1 MATTNVRRKL
11 TAILSADVK
20 GYSLLMAEDEEATV
34 HTLTAYREV
43 MSTLIQQF
51 RGRVVDTPGD
61 NLLAEFASVVD
72 AVQGAVEI
80 QRVLRAKNAELA
92 ENRRMEFRIGVNL
105 GDVIEEGDR
114 IYGDGVNIAARLEGL
129 AAPGGICI
137 SGTAYEHIENKLP
150 LRYEYLGE
158 HTVKNISK
166 PIRVYR
172 AQTQADAAPAVSEGK
187 KKLGLKRS
195 YGAALIIAAIIVF
208 GAAAT
213 IIFTNFWRST
223 APPAE
228 VSSDK
233 QLPFPLPIEPSIAV
247 MPFENLSGDTN
258 QDFIADGLSENI
270 IASLSKIPEMVVS
283 SRNNTFAYKGKHI
296 KAQQVAE
303 ELEVR
308 HVLEGSIQKSGNR
321 LRITAQLID
330 AVTGNHLWTE
340 QYERE
345 KMDLF
350 DLIDEVTHEINIELL
365 VKLMYGEQV
374 RAWANGTKNREA
386 WGHVSKTLN
395 LPLTKEGN
403 ARAWKLLEKAVTL
416 DPDYADAWAL
426 LSFTMLVDA
435 SVQWSESFDD
445 SYKKSIQALQK
456 ALALDDSNPLAH
468 AILSFFH
475 GIRNQYEKA
484 VTEGEKAIALGA
496 KHGLVHALYANAL
509 ERAGRPEE
517 VIKLIKTAMALEP
530 YYSGFYLDVL
540 ADAFYRIERYEEAF
554 VTWKQLLN
562 RSQPGG
568 VEQIN
573 SLRGLSL
580 ASIELGRGE
589 EARNYA
595 EQLFDIV
602 PNASIS
608 ALPNVKGKYKD
619 KGRAELERI
628 WGALRK
634 AGITPPLLSTA
645 EEYNYKGP
653 PAFTL
658 RYPQGWTEVEYNNPE
673 KVFEVKTLGGVIG
686 FNVFVESI
694 PKDIKLEDVGLKIA
708 VPRLEK
714 ELNAKIKV
722 VSNEEIE
729 LACGTKAYKTKME
742 LDHPIR
748 GILFQFILLSAFK
761 DNKWVYNMA
770 FTAGDTREIEEL
782 VESLRFVS
790 IEIPTKCAIQH
801 ILLPE
806 NISYT
811 FIDIFIG
818 DEFDGDLPD
827 DIETIQIR
835 GPSGHLAISKKDFRW
850 EADLKFFWVGIMG
863 TPEIGNYT
871 VQVTS
876 KNASGTATD
885 TQSVIRNLPLPDSN
899 TFSPA
904 KGEVLTSKTPTFSW
918 GAVQADVPVYYML
931 EIFDIWGKVAYWGGY
946 VEGMTSF
953 TVQEGILLPGKSYL
967 WRVRVGDS
975 VAESHDWIKLQ
986 NVALHEKLGFSMAQ
1000 SLE

>member
-1 MATTNVRRKL
+1 MTTTGVRRKL

-43 MSTLIQQF
+43 MSSLIQQF

-72 AVQGAVEI
+72 AVQCAVEI
-80 QRVLRAKNAELA
+80 QRVLKAKNAELA

-114 IYGDGVNIAARLEGL
+114 IYGDGVNIAARIEGL
-129 AAPGGICI
+129 AEAGGICL

-150 LRYEYLGE
+150 LRYDYLGE
-158 HTVKNISK
+158 HTVKNIHK

-172 AQTQADAAPAVSEGK
+172 AQTQFEAVPAVSEGK
-187 KKLGLKRS
+187 KLGLKRW
-195 YGAALIIAAIIVF
+195 YGAALILAAIIVV

-213 IIFTNFWRST
+213 AIFTNFWRST

-247 MPFENLSGDTN
+247 MPFENLSGDAN

-270 IASLSKIPEMVVS
+270 IASLSKIPEMIVS

-303 ELEVR
+303 ELGVR

-330 AVTGNHLWTE
+330 AGTGNHLWTE

-345 KMDLF
+345 KKDLF
-350 DLIDEVTHEINIELL
+350 DLVDEVTHEITIELL

-395 LPLTKEGN
+395 LPLTKEDN
-403 ARAWKLLEKAVTL
+403 ARAWKLLDKAVTL
-416 DPDYADAWAL
+416 DSDYADAWAL
-426 LSFTMLVDA
+426 LSLTIFIDA
-435 SVQWSESFDD
+435 SMQWSESPDD

-468 AILSFFH
+468 AIFSFFH
-475 GIRNQYEKA
+475 GIRNQNEKA
-484 VTEGEKAIALGA
+484 IAEGEKAIALGA
-496 KHGLVHALYANAL
+496 KHGLVHALYANSL

-517 VIKLIKTAMALEP
+517 AIKLIKTAMALEP
-530 YYSGFYLDVL
+530 YYGGIYLNIL
-540 ADAFYRIERYEEAF
+540 ADAYYRIEQYKEAF
-554 VTWKQLLN
+554 ATWKQLLN

-568 VEQIN
+568 IEQIN
-573 SLRGLSL
+573 SLEGLTL
-580 ASIELGRGE
+580 VSIELGRHE

-602 PNASIS
+602 PNISIS
-608 ALPNVKGKYKD
+608 ALPNVKGKYSD

-628 WGALRK
+628 WNALRK
-634 AGITPPLLSTA
+634 AGIAPPHLSTA
-645 EEYNYKGP
+645 KEYKYTGP
-653 PAFTL
+653 PVFTL
-658 RYPQGWTEVEYNNPE
+658 SYPQGRTEFEFIAPE
-673 KVFEVKTLGGVIG
+673 KVFKVETYGDLIE
-686 FNVFVESI
+686 FHVFVEGI
-694 PKDIKLEDVGLKIA
+694 PKDVKLEDVGVKIA
-708 VPRLEK
+708 LPRFEK
-714 ELNAKIKV
+714 DGNAKIKV
-722 VSNEEIE
+722 VSNEEIA
-729 LACGTKAYKTKME
+729 LACGTKAYKTKAE
-742 LDHPIR
+742 WDHSTR
-748 GILFQFILLSAFK
+748 GHLIQLILLSAFK
-761 DNKWVYNMA
+761 DNKWIYNVA

-782 VESLRFVS
+782 AESLRFVAL
-790 IEIPTKCAIQH
+790 EIPTKCAIQH

-818 DEFDGDLPD
+818 DEFNGNLPD
-827 DIETIQIR
+827 DIETIQVS
-835 GPSGHLAISKKDFRW
+835 GPSGRLAISKKDFRW

-876 KNASGTATD
+876 KNGSGTATD
-885 TQSVIRNLPLPDSN
+885 TQSVVRNLPMPDTS

-918 GAVQADVPVYYML
+918 GPVQADVPVYYML
-931 EIFDIWGKVAYWGGY
+931 EIFDIWDNVAYWGGY

-953 TVQEGILLPGKSYL
+953 TVPEGILLPGKSYI
-967 WRVRVGDS
+967 WRVRVGDR
-975 VAESHDWIKLQ
+975 VADSHVWIKLQ
-986 NVALHEKLGFSMAQ
+986 NVALHEQLGFSMAQ